1 MLFADDSTR
10 PLSIDVSNVP
20 ISTITLPWVRHMIR
34 NSRKSETEGRTLR
47 FILKGRLA
55 NAADF
60 ATEIRRF
67 LGSGVGDGNISDTL
81 NLHCVIGVDQIGGSG
96 VDADQRERMILAEEQ
111 KDDEGR
117 RHLGSG
123 DGDSGETMG
132 AIGFDRLRSVGFTD
146 EEIALLRAQFR
157 ATYGDLESRRRA
169 NELDE
174 LDNGDEVE
182 GDNEDN
188 LEFGEGTADTMGL
201 GNNNAPS
208 AGGRPGETD
217 IRELE
222 EQWMENG
229 VGDNDERFNSV
240 PIANYQ
246 HNKDLLIGIAVGFC
260 FGIFSI
266 ILMKFDGLF
275 NRRQKMSM
283 FAGIIVNMIFCL
295 FRGMS

>member
-1 MLFADDSTR
+1 
-10 PLSIDVSNVP
+10 
-20 ISTITLPWVRHMIR
+20 MIR
-34 NSRKSETEGRTLR
+34 NSRELETEGRTLR

-55 NAADF
+55 NATDF

-67 LGSGVGDGNISDTL
+67 LGSSASNGNGGITDTL
-81 NLHCVIGVDQIGGSG
+81 NLHCVIGVDKVGGSG
-96 VDADQRERMILAEEQ
+96 EDADQRERMILAEEQ

-117 RHLGSG
+117 RHLGSV

-174 LDNGDEVE
+174 LDNRDEVE

-188 LEFGEGTADTMGL
+188 FEFGEGSADTARL
-201 GNNNAPS
+201 GGSNTS
-208 AGGRPGETD
+208 GAGGRPEETD

-246 HNKDLLIGIAVGFC
+246 HNKDLLIGITVGFC